1 MELVAIQSS
10 RSSLIVVDPLYGS
23 RIAFAFERDNV
34 RGFAIFKLE
43 SISGFAT
50 FELKN
55 IGGFTTFELERVGGL
70 ATFELVFGVAIVE
83 GGGGGGGGG
92 EETARELAL
101 RGKLRRV
108 REPRIWNA
116 TAS

>member
-1 MELVAIQSS
+1 MESAAIRSS
-10 RSSLIVVDPLYGS
+10 RSSLIDADPLYGS
-23 RIAFAFERDNV
+23 RIALAFERDSV
-34 RGFAIFKLE
+34 RGFAIFELE

-50 FELKN
+50 FELES
-55 IGGFTTFELERVGGL
+55 IGGFATFELERVGGL
-70 ATFELVFGVAIVE
+70 ATFELVFGAAT
-83 GGGGGGGGG
+83 GGGGG

-101 RGKLRRV
+101 RGKLRRA